1 MISAR
6 LIAAVVGFSLAGP
19 AIASAQEASPA
30 RVSAE
35 TVISASLFSG
45 NDRPAAM
52 LDATARFELGAGA
65 TLVVRPWAWRRPD
78 ATWTAQWYQL
88 QLRYQL
94 RTRVPVRIDAGIITS
109 PLGLNT
115 LQMRAD
121 LNPTIAPVFYYV
133 ASLPRFET
141 AFERMTAISA
151 GYPLGA
157 IVSTSGSRWDLR
169 GGVTDSSPTR
179 ARAPGKSGQP
189 PAMVQ
194 AILGGGI
201 SPVAGLRFGAGL
213 AHGGYRR
220 ATADAPRATATV
232 VNIEVEYAFDQTR
245 LSGEWVRDQFYT
257 APRTLIAQSFYVQAV
272 QTITPRLFGAGR
284 LVRTEAPPFFVSGIV
299 ADRKTVELTAGYRLT
314 TDWTVRGGYVRERS
328 YLEPAWDNQAAV
340 SIVWAK
346 RWY

>member
-1 MISAR
+1 MSSAR
-6 LIAAVVGFSLAGP
+6 LIAAGIWLSLA
-19 AIASAQEASPA
+19 ATATAQEATPA

-35 TVISASLFSG
+35 TVISASMFSG
-45 NDRPAAM
+45 NDRPAGM
-52 LDATARFELGAGA
+52 LDATARFEVGGGA
-65 TLVVRPWAWRRPD
+65 TVVVRPWAWRRPD

-88 QLRYQL
+88 QLRYQS
-94 RTRVPVRIDAGIITS
+94 RTRVPIRLDAGIITS

-133 ASLPRFET
+133 ASVPRFET
-141 AFERMTAISA
+141 SFDRMTAISA

-189 PAMVQ
+189 PAMAQ

-201 SPVAGLRFGAGL
+201 SPVAGVRLGAGF

-220 ATADAPRATATV
+220 ASDDTPRGTATV
-232 VNIEVEYAFDQTR
+232 FNIEAEYAFHQTR
-245 LSGEWVRDQFYT
+245 LSGEWVQDRFHVT
-257 APRTLIAQSFYVQAV
+257 PRTLTARSFYAQAV

-284 LVRTEAPPFFVSGIV
+284 VAYTEAPPFFVSGIV
-299 ADRKTVELTAGYRLT
+299 ADRATVELTAGYRLT
-314 TDWTVRGGYVRERS
+314 TDWTVRGGYYGQRS
-328 YLEPAWDNQAAV
+328 YLETAWDNQAAV
-340 SIVWAK
+340 SVVWAK